1 MAGLS
6 PMEFYSNPNRQ
17 YFLDVNQERL
27 FTRNDNNYI
36 NRLGRDVLD
45 TLGDVSMLD
54 IYLSNGRV
62 VEPHYHPNAAELVYC
77 ITGSVVVSFINPF
90 TNERKDITITPGE
103 VANIPK
109 GWWHWEEASED
120 QTHLLA
126 IFDAP
131 YPQYILGSD
140 ILTKTPVEVMAHTYC
155 LDPDTFSEA
164 IAPIGNQSIV
174 IGPTD
179 ACIQNRENRNS
190 GIAEQE
196 INPEREVSNPE
207 EDQVDQPIYQQN
219 LPQYT
224 PAHIQPLGN
233 PTQQPN
239 SFPNQSHDWENQQYQ
254 GQPEIQSNWHSK
266 QQPYLLYPQMNQV
279 GTNLNFHPQQTMY
292 PNNSVAQSHL
302 INEYPQQPRNYDRPV
317 NNFNGGPVYYYP
329 NPNSNN
335 DSV

>member
-1 MAGLS
+1 
-6 PMEFYSNPNRQ
+6 MEFYSNPNRQ
-17 YFLDVNQERL
+17 YFLDLNQQRL
-27 FTRNDNNYI
+27 FTRNDENYI

-45 TLGDVSMLD
+45 TLGDVSLLD
-54 IYLSNGRV
+54 IYLSTGRV

-77 ITGSVVVSFINPF
+77 ISGSAVVSLINPF

-120 QTHLLA
+120 QTHLIA

-131 YPQYILGSD
+131 YPEYILGSD
-140 ILTKTPVEVMAHTYC
+140 ILTKTPVDVWAHTYC

-164 IAPIGNQSIV
+164 IAPIGNESIV

-179 ACIQNRENRNS
+179 ACVQNRENRNAVT
-190 GIAEQE
+190 AEQE
-196 INPEREVSNPE
+196 SIPETTISNP
-207 EDQVDQPIYQQN
+207 DQLNQPISQQT

-224 PAHIQPLGN
+224 PANIQPLGYHA
-233 PTQQPN
+233 QQPN
-239 SFPNQSHDWENQQYQ
+239 TSANQSHEWENQQHQ
-254 GQPEIQSNWHSK
+254 GHPEVQSNWHSS

-279 GTNLNFHPQQTMY
+279 GTNLNFQPQQPMY
-292 PNNSVAQSHL
+292 PNSIAY
-302 INEYPQQPRNYDRPV
+302 NEYPQQPRNYDRPA

-329 NPNSNN
+329 NPKGNN
-335 DSV
+335 DSE

>member
-27 FTRNDNNYI
+27 FTRNDENYI

-45 TLGDVSMLD
+45 TLGDVSLLD
-54 IYLSNGRV
+54 IYLSTGRV

-77 ITGSVVVSFINPF
+77 ISGSAVVSLINPF
-90 TNERKDITITPGE
+90 TNEKKNFTITPGE

-120 QTHLLA
+120 QTHLIA

-131 YPQYILGSD
+131 YPEYILGSD

-179 ACIQNRENRNS
+179 ACVQNREERNS
-190 GIAEQE
+190 GTTEQE
-196 INPEREVSNPE
+196 SIEETNPSNQ
-207 EDQVDQPIYQQN
+207 DQIDQPIYQHT
-219 LPQYT
+219 LPQFT
-224 PAHIQPLGN
+224 PANLQALAYHTQPA
-233 PTQQPN
+233 N
-239 SFPNQSHDWENQQYQ
+239 SSPNQSDNWENQQIQ
-254 GQPEIQSNWHSK
+254 GQPENQSNWHPE

-279 GTNLNFHPQQTMY
+279 GTNLNYPLQQTMY
-292 PNNSVAQSHL
+292 PNHAASQHHP
-302 INEYPQQPRNYDRPV
+302 INHYPQQPRNYDQPV

-329 NPNSNN
+329 NPNGNN